1 MDETV
6 TKHNHWHLPDLA
18 LWMALYRGVLAIALG
33 VVLIFYPN
41 KTQVLL
47 INLMGFF
54 WLSSGF
60 ALIRRPDTERVVG
73 KWTSLIM
80 GLIGILTGL
89 LVVSRNITRHWVPEV
104 AVVELLGAVIL
115 ITGALHMLGEFRLGH
130 VLKRRHETLHFLLGL
145 FELVLG
151 LMLVLSPLEHGPIT
165 YWVATFWA
173 LIFGSLVIGDALV
186 QRLGKPKVAEAST
199 QREPPKPG
207 PETQEN

>member
-1 MDETV
+1 MDETGS
-6 TKHNHWHLPDLA
+6 KRNHWHLPDLA
-18 LWMALYRGVLAIALG
+18 FWMALYRGALAIALG

-47 INLMGFF
+47 VNLMGFF

-115 ITGALHMLGEFRLGH
+115 ITGVLHMLGEFRLGH

-151 LMLVLSPLEHGPIT
+151 LMLVLSPLQYGPIT

-186 QRLGKPKVAEAST
+186 QRFTKKKKTEAQNQQDSPKLV
-199 QREPPKPG
+199 
-207 PETQEN
+207 PESDEG